1 MSCRGTGIFV
11 QGRFREARQCERFRE
26 KLYQL
31 LTEGIPAMQ
40 KVADVYISQSIKQ
53 MQVTK
58 LPNIRLGVSLSA
70 GLLNLNLDVEGMDQA
85 QLFDILS
92 RYDRR
97 KKYFRLKDG
106 SFLDV
111 SDGQLRELSALK
123 NGLQISDR
131 ELKKR
136 KDSGSG
142 LSCYVSGQ
150 SAEGRRSDQGREGQC
165 LSCVDPETC
174 RQWKNINFRFPG
186 SRKKSSGAIR
196 KRAFTGSNSEA

>member
-1 MSCRGTGIFV
+1 MMTSGWSWHWIVVPRNWNLCAGKV
-11 QGRFREARQCERFRE
+11 QGSVKASEE

-40 KVADVYISQSIKQ
+40 KVAAVYISQSIKQ
-53 MQVTK
+53 MRVTK

-70 GLLNLNLDVEGMDQA
+70 GLLNLDLDVEGMDQA

-111 SDGQLRELSALK
+111 S
-123 NGLQISDR
+123 
-131 ELKKR
+131 
-136 KDSGSG
+136 GSF
-142 LSCYVSGQ
+142 L
-150 SAEGRRSDQGREGQC
+150 
-165 LSCVDPETC
+165 L
-174 RQWKNINFRFPG
+174 
-186 SRKKSSGAIR
+186 
-196 KRAFTGSNSEA
+196 